1 MSVAVY
7 QYDEGCRVPA
17 SLLTHMYAYVP
28 YTNVSLYQ
36 CLFVPY
42 CAVLCRIVPYTNVSF
57 YQCLFLFIPTSLLTI
72 VSRDFVIIEHILRHR
87 GLFTWEMRPI
97 AISLPEVC
105 VSVKRDL
112 FIWQKRPIYLAKEA
126 YLHGK
131 WGLLILAYLR
141 HTCLRSRIAPA
152 RNSTWPAVIHMHI
165 VCQNLIHYTTRLCI
179 HIRNT

>member
-1 MSVAVY
+1 MRVAVY
-7 QYDEGCRVPA
+7 QRLFWRTCMHMCRIPT
-17 SLLTHMYAYVP
+17 SLC
-28 YTNVSLYQ
+28 TNVSLY
-36 CLFVPY
+36 
-42 CAVLCRIVPYTNVSF
+42 VLYVSLYVLYVSF

-152 RNSTWPAVIHMHI
+152 RNSTWPAVAVIHMHI